1 MISGMDNIMKNI
13 YFWADYQED
22 GSYQFIKIPWD
33 LNMTWGNSWTD
44 DASCNFSRYQEKN
57 IHSPDGW
64 SEDMYVLY
72 EQDKEEIGRL
82 LNERWVELREEI
94 VTKEAIYEKADADFA
109 YLYDSGAAIRNEQRW
124 PREVDYWKDEYL
136 YQYIDGRI
144 DFLDDYFG
152 RMR

>member
-1 MISGMDNIMKNI
+1 M
-13 YFWADYQED
+13 
-22 GSYQFIKIPWD
+22 
-33 LNMTWGNSWTD
+33 
-44 DASCNFSRYQEKN
+44 
-57 IHSPDGW
+57 
-64 SEDMYVLY
+64 
-72 EQDKEEIGRL
+72 
-82 LNERWVELREEI
+82 ELREEI